1 MSFNNG
7 MDMSSGTSVHPSDEG
22 NAELRLRQ
30 FERTASRTQHELKT
44 LISVRSQT
52 PMSQVESVTKEREI
66 RELQARLQEQEQE
79 VQRMRAELE
88 RQRVTIATQS
98 KAIQQPYGTPGHG
111 QGHHQ
116 AASFYGQGGRP
127 PYPPPPAPLLG
138 PHSGPGQQQPKPTP
152 PSGLAY
158 QPPTG
163 PRGASQFG
171 YGQQQWN
178 NPGYQTNQTLPPPPQ
193 PQFGQHTTVN
203 PFGSPEPRPQSNRSG
218 FQPNSKHSSHSSRS
232 NPPSDPRRSKVMQ
245 GNQFTPSPQHARQ
258 PHQTPQIQ
266 GHQPPS
272 HPSYPQ
278 NQPLSLPAPLVDT
291 GSVGGGNV
299 GQFKSTFENVVN
311 MTQKYAFAHV
321 NTPST
326 IKDKEMPQA
335 IKDRLMNASTMTT
348 AFQYMSSP
356 YTRFFL
362 VTKVM
367 IQWILRNILVH
378 DCFRGLDAIVD
389 KAIDDMKN
397 QIYQTTPAQVKFQ
410 LLNSIAM
417 EIFKLKQ
424 RPDFE
429 NFLQTRARQRGNEL
443 WAILKPMMHQKTSR
457 DWDDLLVLMIEAHR
471 AAAYMFTGAEEY
483 RFDLPNCGALYV
495 PETMLTRD
503 IFPNVKSEQQ
513 LVAERAQVRLAITPH
528 LTVRSSD
535 SEGHVISST
544 VVPASVLLK
553 VGH

>member
-7 MDMSSGTSVHPSDEG
+7 MDMPSGASVKSPVVE

-30 FERTASRTQHELKT
+30 SERTFSRTQHELNT
-44 LISVRSQT
+44 LVSVRSQT
-52 PMSQVESVTKEREI
+52 PMSQAESVTKEREI
-66 RELQARLQEQEQE
+66 RVLQARLQAQNQE
-79 VQRMRAELE
+79 VEKLKVELE
-88 RQRVTIATQS
+88 KQRVTIMTQS
-98 KAIQQPYGTPGHG
+98 KTIQQPFGTPGHG
-111 QGHHQ
+111 RGQHQ
-116 AASFYGQGGRP
+116 AASFYGQGPRP
-127 PYPPPPAPLLG
+127 PYPQAPVPLLG

-163 PRGASQFG
+163 PRSASQFG
-171 YGQQQWN
+171 YGPPQWN
-178 NPGYQTNQTLPPPPQ
+178 NPGYQPSQMLPPPPPQ
-193 PQFGQHTTVN
+193 PQFGQHATVN
-203 PFGSPEPRPQSNRSG
+203 PFGSPEPRPQSSRSG
-218 FQPNSKHSSHSSRS
+218 FPPTSKHSSHSSRS
-232 NPPSDPRRSKVMQ
+232 NPQSDPRRSMVMQ

-258 PHQTPQIQ
+258 PHQIPQYQ

-272 HPSYPQ
+272 YSSYPQ
-278 NQPLSLPAPLVDT
+278 NQPSSAPSPLL
-291 GSVGGGNV
+291 GGHV
-299 GQFKSTFENVVN
+299 GQFKTTFENVVN
-311 MTQKYAFAHV
+311 MAQKYAFAHV

-326 IKDKEMPQA
+326 LKDKEMPQA

-356 YTRFFL
+356 LTRYFL

-367 IQWILRNILVH
+367 VDWILRNILVH
-378 DCFRGLDAIVD
+378 DCFRGLDAAVD
-389 KAIDDMKN
+389 QTIDDMKN

-410 LLNSIAM
+410 LLNSIAV
-417 EIFKLKQ
+417 EILKLKQ

-429 NFLQTRARQRGNEL
+429 QYVQTLARLRGNEI

-457 DWDDLLVLMIEAHR
+457 DWEDLMQLMVEAHQ
-471 AAAYMFTGAEEY
+471 AAAFMFTGAEEY
-483 RFDLPNCGALYV
+483 RFDLPVCGALYAPQRMV
-495 PETMLTRD
+495 TRD
-503 IFPNVKSEQQ
+503 VFPNVKSAEQ

-528 LTVRSSD
+528 LTVRSCD
-535 SEGHVISST
+535 SEGHVASAT